1 MAVIRDQ
8 EHRLSALLV
17 EGVGPPSIAV
27 ILNWQEAP
35 KP

>member
-27 ILNWQEAP
+27 ILNWQEAL